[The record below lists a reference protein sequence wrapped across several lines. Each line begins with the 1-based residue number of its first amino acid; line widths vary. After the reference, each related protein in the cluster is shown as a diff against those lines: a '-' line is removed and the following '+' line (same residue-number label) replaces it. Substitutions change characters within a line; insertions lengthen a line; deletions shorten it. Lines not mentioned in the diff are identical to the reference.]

1 MTRNANMTVKLI
13 LIFIAFG
20 ILNIIGFG
28 LSINNEPIGFFI
40 LIAIWVY
47 AFAKMH
53 QWLVRYIEIK
63 NAINE
68 IYIGNTEVHLD
79 EKRYKGSLNSMAIQ
93 VNDIA
98 GGLSNA
104 IQEKIKK

>member
-1 MTRNANMTVKLI
+1 
-13 LIFIAFG
+13 
-20 ILNIIGFG
+20 
-28 LSINNEPIGFFI
+28 
-40 LIAIWVY
+40 
-47 AFAKMH
+47 MH

-104 IQEKIKK
+104 IQEKIKNRIAVIGIAYIKETHDFKALFENQ